1 MLKVSYGVVG
11 NRGLAVLD
19 MDEGDLRILE
29 VIPSPF
35 FGTKG
40 VGLDIQ
46 GIVQNGKWVKEC
58 SEEQFEVLAETIEEF
73 NATYFSEDDVE
84 ELQKIITT
92 LENEIDALREEIDEL
107 SGENNRLL
115 EKINK
120 FKTLYTELD

>member
-19 MDEGDLRILE
+19 MDKGDLRILE
-29 VIPSPF
+29 AIPSPF

-46 GIVQNGKWVKEC
+46 GIVENGKWVKEC

-73 NATYFSEDDVE
+73 NTAYFSEDNVE
-84 ELQKIITT
+84 ELQKRIAT
-92 LENEIDALREEIDEL
+92 LENEVDTLREEINEL
-107 SGENNRLL
+107 TKENDRLL

-120 FKTLYTELD
+120 FKTLYTALD